1 VNLSHLRH
9 AELEEALSI
18 LLDGIEGAARAGAD
32 GELLA
37 ALRDIE
43 RGKPATPLLAD
54 RRPLAWKLVLIRV
67 VSILERFYGLEPR
80 DLGCPTCGGR
90 LMCAACNG
98 RKGGHPRGTHTPEE
112 REKARASA
120 ALARAARRARIE
132 ARKGQGEGVP

>member
-32 GELLA
+32 AELLA

-54 RRPLAWKLVLIRV
+54 RRPLAWKLVLTRV

-80 DLGCPTCGGR
+80 DLGCPTCGGW
-90 LMCAACNG
+90 LMCARCNG
-98 RKGGHPRGTHTPEE
+98 RKGGHPKGTHSPEE

-120 ALARAARRARIE
+120 EIARAARRARFL